1 MTVAEH
7 WPAAAGV
14 VMFAGHVIDGACVSF
29 TVTVNV
35 QLLVLVDASV
45 TLQLTV
51 VVPFGKVEP
60 EAGVQVGV
68 PTPGQLSL
76 TVGAA

>member
-1 MTVAEH
+1 
-7 WPAAAGV
+7 
-14 VMFAGHVIDGACVSF
+14 VSF

-51 VVPFGKVEP
+51 VVPFGKVAP
-60 EAGVQVGV
+60 LVGVQVSV
-68 PTPGQLSL
+68 LPRQLSEEV
-76 TVGAA
+76 TV